1 MAGFTVLF
9 TQNWP
14 YKSGR
19 AHGRAIKAI
28 MDHVCDKSRKR
39 EEVGDKRLF
48 YVECDIA
55 PNVLNKRLL
64 RFYRMIA

>member
-9 TQNWP
+9 TQNWSHN
-14 YKSGR
+14 SGR

-28 MDHVCDKSRKR
+28 MDHGCDKSRKG
-39 EEVGDKRLF
+39 EEDGDKRLF
-48 YVECDIA
+48 YVECDITA
-55 PNVLNKRLL
+55 NILNKRLL